1 MPLAAGRYQWRLR
14 VGDDE
19 FAESFQV
26 RA

>member
-1 MPLAAGRYQWRLR
+1 MPLAPGRYQWRLQ
-14 VGDDE
+14 VGVDE